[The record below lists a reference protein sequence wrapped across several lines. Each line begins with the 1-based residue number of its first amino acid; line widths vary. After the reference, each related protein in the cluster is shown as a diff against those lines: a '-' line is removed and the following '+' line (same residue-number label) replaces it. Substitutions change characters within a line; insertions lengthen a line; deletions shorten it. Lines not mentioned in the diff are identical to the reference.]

1 MRFFNSGQLNPSL
14 MSSLEHFIKSFFG
27 VVQPEDIVT
36 IVSLFKP
43 TTIKKGDYFL
53 KSGKSCK
60 QMSYIQSGLL
70 RVFVDTE
77 DKEVTQWISTN
88 DSFITDVSSFIFEK
102 PARFNIQA
110 LTDTQLLT
118 ISRVDYKNI
127 GQHIPFWHEFEKRF
141 IAHYFTM
148 MEDRIFSHLSM
159 TAEERYQLFF
169 EHNKELFN
177 QVPLQYIASMLGMTP
192 ETFSRIRKK
201 SIS

>member
-1 MRFFNSGQLNPSL
+1 MLA
-14 MSSLEHFIKSFFG
+14 LEHFIKSYFG
-27 VVQPEDIVT
+27 VVKPDDIAT

-43 TTIKKGDYFL
+43 TTIKKGNYFL
-53 KSGKSCK
+53 KSGKLCE
-60 QMSYIQSGLL
+60 QMSFIQSGLL
-70 RVFVDTE
+70 RIFIETP
-77 DKEVTQWISTN
+77 DKEVTQWISAK
-88 DSFITDVSSFIFEK
+88 DSFITDVSGFVFKK

-118 ISRVDYKNI
+118 LHRVDYQKI
-127 GQHIPFWHEFEKRF
+127 GQLIPFWHEFEKLF
-141 IAHYFTM
+141 IAHYFTV

-159 TAEERYQLFF
+159 TAEGRYQVFF

-201 SIS
+201 FIS